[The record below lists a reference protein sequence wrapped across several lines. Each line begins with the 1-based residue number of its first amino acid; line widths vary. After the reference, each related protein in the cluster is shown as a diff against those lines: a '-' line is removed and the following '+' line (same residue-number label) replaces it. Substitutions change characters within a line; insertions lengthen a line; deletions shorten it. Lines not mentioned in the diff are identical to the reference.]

1 MNNKKTSSLR
11 PFVGGTSLLVIFAV
25 LCLTVFAL
33 LTIST
38 AEAERRL
45 SDVSA
50 DAVSAYYMADLEA
63 EEIFARLRNG
73 ELPEGITVDG
83 SVYSY
88 TCFISETQYIAVKL
102 SYEDGK
108 WTVISWQSVST
119 NT

>member
-1 MNNKKTSSLR
+1 MKNKSSGLR
-11 PFVGGTSLLVIFAV
+11 PFVGGTSLMIVFAV

-38 AEAERRL
+38 AEAEKRL

-50 DAVSAYYMADLEA
+50 CAVAAYYSADLEA
-63 EEIFARLRNG
+63 EEIFSRLRGG
-73 ELPEGITVDG
+73 EIPEGVTVDG
-83 SVYSY
+83 NVYSY
-88 TCFISETQYIAVKL
+88 TCYISETQYIAVRL
-102 SYEDGK
+102 SLKDGK

>member
-1 MNNKKTSSLR
+1 MKNKRTGLH
-11 PFVGGTSLLVIFAV
+11 PFVGGTSLLIIFAV

-50 DAVSAYYMADLEA
+50 NAVSAYYAADLKA
-63 EEIFARLRNG
+63 EEIFARLRGG
-73 ELPEGITVDG
+73 EIPEDVIVDG
-83 SVYSY
+83 NIYSY
-88 TCFISETQYIAVKL
+88 TCYISETQYIAVEL
-102 SYEDGK
+102 SCENGK